1 MNSAVRLIFNESF
14 AEKKMFVG
22 SINNAR
28 DTLEKQKNHK
38 NALLKKKKKK
48 KKNTADLFISI
59 QTGYQGIELYFL
71 KIELYN
77 VLNFFFKF

>member
-48 KKNTADLFISI
+48 KKKTQLTFSSVSKPG
-59 QTGYQGIELYFL
+59 TKELNSVFL
-71 KIELYN
+71 K
-77 VLNFFFKF
+77 

>member
-48 KKNTADLFISI
+48 KKNKKKKKMQTQISYI
-59 QTGYQGIELYFL
+59 P
-71 KIELYN
+71 KDN
-77 VLNFFFKF
+77 RCR